1 MKENLNSDKIVW
13 SDSAIEELRQRLSD
27 PTIIDDIETYE
38 PLVPDD
44 LVGEIEDYYPG
55 DEEGNGDYGDADPTG
70 STGEVFP
77 AVPPIDIH
85 VDFPW
90 PITIKSNTV
99 WYGADMKSNDDVTLT
114 WDDVPGVTDYEV
126 RITRT

>member
-38 PLVPDD
+38 PPVPDD
-44 LVGEIEDYYPG
+44 LVGEIEDYVSP
-55 DEEGNGDYGDADPTG
+55 EENGDP
-70 STGEVFP
+70 EVGVIEF
-77 AVPPIDIH
+77 VPPSPPLETE